1 MEKSHNRIL
10 LVDDEPDIID
20 FLSYN
25 LKKENFQVFSATNG
39 REAIEKARKYIPQLI
54 LLDVM
59 MPEMDG
65 IDVCYELKQIP
76 ELQHTLIVFLSAKN
90 DHYAQITGFD
100 AGADDFIAKPIKPRL
115 LVSRINALLRRQNTQ
130 DIQASNEKKTITIN
144 NLIIDK
150 EEYIVYKDQ
159 QKINFPKKEFEL
171 LMLLTSRPNKVFVRE
186 EILSI
191 IWGNDVVCDRT
202 VDVHISKI
210 REKLQSDHIKTIKG
224 IGYKYE
230 VD

>member
-1 MEKSHNRIL
+1 MDKEYKIL
-10 LVDDEPDIID
+10 LVDDESDIIE

-25 LKKENFQVFSATNG
+25 LNKEGFMVYTATNG
-39 REAIEKARKYIPQLI
+39 REAIEKARKQIPHLI

-65 IDVCYELKQIP
+65 IDVCYELKQIK

-115 LVSRINALLRRQNTQ
+115 LISRVNALLRRQVIQ
-130 DIQASNEKKTITIN
+130 DVVTSDTKNLITIN
-144 NLIIDK
+144 NLTIDK
-150 EEYIVYKDQ
+150 EEYAVYKDH
-159 QKINFPKKEFEL
+159 QKIHFPKKEFEL
-171 LMLLTSRPNKVFVRE
+171 LLLLTSKPNKVFVRE

-191 IWGNDVVCDRT
+191 IWTKDVVCDRT

-210 REKLQSDHIKTIKG
+210 REKLQSENIKTVKG

-230 VD
+230 MD